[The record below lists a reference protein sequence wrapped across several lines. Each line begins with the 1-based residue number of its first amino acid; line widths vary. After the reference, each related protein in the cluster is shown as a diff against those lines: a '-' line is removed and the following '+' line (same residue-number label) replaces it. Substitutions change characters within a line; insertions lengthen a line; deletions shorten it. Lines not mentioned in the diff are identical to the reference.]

1 MLINLGNQ
9 KGMSLIELLTSLM
22 IIGMVIFPVLN
33 LFRHSGILTAL
44 ARHEITALN
53 YAQEIIEGVKSVHD
67 NHTGLVQGIEDE
79 TIILEERTSSEDN
92 AYNNHFIAIT
102 GGRGSGQ
109 VRTITGYDGGSHT
122 ATVDQSWTTPLPEI
136 NESSYLLLEG
146 FDKRFDFKIS
156 LAPGDI
162 NLKTVR
168 ATVYYQVN
176 DQLRE
181 ISLTTEKLV
190 R

>member
-33 LFRHSGILTAL
+33 LFRHSGIMTAL
-44 ARHEITALN
+44 GRQEVTALN
-53 YAQEIIEGVKSVHD
+53 FAQEIIEGVKSVND
-67 NHTGLVQGIEDE
+67 NHSGLVQGVEEEI
-79 TIILEERTSSEDN
+79 IILEDRTSSEDD
-92 AYNNHFIAIT
+92 AYNNHFIVIT
-102 GGRGSGQ
+102 GGSGSGQ
-109 VRTITGYDGGSHT
+109 VRTINGYDGGSHT
-122 ATVDQSWTTPLPEI
+122 ATVDQSWTTPLPVI
-136 NESSYLLLEG
+136 NESTYLLLEG
-146 FDKRFDFKIS
+146 FDQRFDFKIS
-156 LAPGDI
+156 LAPGAI

-176 DQLRE
+176 DQLKE
-181 ISLTTEKLV
+181 ISLTTEKLM